1 VTITKIKRKKLQGN
15 SPYLCLF
22 GLIIFWG
29 LCGCSGISRYI
40 GLEKEE
46 PPYEQQLFAAYSRT
60 TLNKSITLDVLPMF
74 QAAKHDLLSQGDSV
88 VAALGEG
95 KNGYKTWFSMVAFDE
110 YRMKARRKYFFVVDE
125 EITRSPDDSGRVR
138 FSPGRGLAFDCEVMP
153 EKKVLESYEDQEGGQ
168 VTLLKEVLQDLHK
181 DIEELGKNAQAPGR
195 NAQHGLRHNKLDI
208 CGMLVNQAFQSALT
222 AMEMSPVLATKL
234 GERSGVEFEHINFDK
249 GRIQMV
255 VEDDIVRVKIRLGVL
270 TQTFEQ

>member
-1 VTITKIKRKKLQGN
+1 MTGPWVESKKTQAR
-15 SPYLCLF
+15 SPALWLF
-22 GLIIFWG
+22 GLIIFGG
-29 LCGCSGISRYI
+29 LCGCSGISRYV

-46 PPYEQQLFAAYSRT
+46 LPYEQQLFAAYSRT

-153 EKKVLESYEDQEGGQ
+153 EKKVLESYATEDGGQ
-168 VTLLKEVLQDLHK
+168 IALLKEVLQDLHK

-195 NAQHGLRHNKLDI
+195 NNKLDI

-222 AMEMSPVLATKL
+222 AIEMSPVLVTNI

-255 VEDDIVRVKIRLGVL
+255 VDGEIVRVKIRLGVL
-270 TQTFEQ
+270 KDTFEQ

>member
-1 VTITKIKRKKLQGN
+1 MTITKIKRKKLQGN

-29 LCGCSGISRYI
+29 LCGCSGISRFV

-46 PPYEQQLFAAYSRT
+46 PAYEQQLFAAYSRT

-153 EKKVLESYEDQEGGQ
+153 EKKVLESYATEDGVQIA
-168 VTLLKEVLQDLHK
+168 LLKEVLQELRK
-181 DIEELGKNAQAPGR
+181 DIDGIGKEVDAPGR
-195 NAQHGLRHNKLDI
+195 SNKLDI

-222 AMEMSPVLATKL
+222 AIEMSPVLVTNI
-234 GERSGVEFEHINFDK
+234 GERGGVEFEHINFDK

-255 VEDDIVRVKIRLGVL
+255 VEGDIVRVKIRLGVL
-270 TQTFEQ
+270 ADTLR